1 MVTSLPRNCCSHFVG
16 ISGHHLRALRAM
28 AYQLTLN
35 PMLLLFC
42 ASTFLKLSR
51 LAYFPVHLLLFLLL

>member
-16 ISGHHLRALRAM
+16 ISGYHLRALRAM
-28 AYQLTLN
+28 AHQLTLN
-35 PMLLLFC
+35 PMLLPFF

-51 LAYFPVHLLLFLLL
+51 LAYIPAHLLLFLLL